1 VVVVVVEAG
10 LNSVLSRLLRRARFQ
25 YIVAGYSPLSETVT
39 MTEQEIRDVIHHAVE
54 ESVKRSVDQLFE
66 KLFLNPDDIESLK
79 LDFVWTRSAR
89 KTAEVANRYVFVTVL
104 AGLLSGLGYLIVI
117 GINSI
122 MGK

>member
-1 VVVVVVEAG
+1 
-10 LNSVLSRLLRRARFQ
+10 
-25 YIVAGYSPLSETVT
+25 